1 MMSLKKT
8 VLLSL
13 LLAVPVFAQIQPGA
27 DFTPKVTIEGA
38 LQQRNADAIEG
49 TVTAKVME
57 GWHINS
63 ATPTEEYAIATVLSL
78 EGASDVQVSYPP
90 HVMKT
95 FEFTQGKP
103 LAVLDGTVLIPFKA
117 KLNAGATA
125 LRAKLH
131 YQACSNKVCLP
142 PADAFA
148 DIDVNKIV
156 ASSSP
161 APASANFT
169 PLTEAPKG
177 AKAAPADKL
186 SQTFA
191 SKGLPL
197 TLAILF
203 LGGLALNLTPCV
215 FPLIPITLSF
225 FAMQSDGRRS
235 HRFGLSSMYVLGIV
249 ITYSALG
256 VLAALG
262 GKMFGA
268 WLQYPAVLIGFALL
282 MLVLASSMFG
292 AFEIQAPR
300 FIANQ
305 SQGRAGLAGALSMGL
320 LIGIV
325 AAPCVGPVVI
335 SLITLVAQLGDPVL
349 GGLMFATLA
358 FGLGFPYLVALN
370 ALPRP
375 GEWMVTVKKGMGF
388 VLIAMAFYFVRPL
401 IGNVAFQYG
410 VAASLLIGAAFVFL
424 SRSQGA
430 RAWRIAISFLLL
442 IFGVAFALPK
452 KHVGGVTW
460 DKYDPKA
467 LAAARAANK
476 PVVIDFYADWCLPCK
491 ELDEKTFPDPAV
503 GAELNRFVRLKADLT
518 VAEDETTKRLTKEY
532 AILGVPTLIFLDAN
546 GNENAS
552 LRLVGF
558 EPPKAFVPRLKQ
570 VR

>member
-1 MMSLKKT
+1 
-8 VLLSL
+8 
-13 LLAVPVFAQIQPGA
+13 
-27 DFTPKVTIEGA
+27 
-38 LQQRNADAIEG
+38 
-49 TVTAKVME
+49 
-57 GWHINS
+57 
-63 ATPTEEYAIATVLSL
+63 
-78 EGASDVQVSYPP
+78 
-90 HVMKT
+90 
-95 FEFTQGKP
+95 
-103 LAVLDGTVLIPFKA
+103 
-117 KLNAGATA
+117 
-125 LRAKLH
+125 
-131 YQACSNKVCLP
+131 
-142 PADAFA
+142 
-148 DIDVNKIV
+148 
-156 ASSSP
+156 
-161 APASANFT
+161 
-169 PLTEAPKG
+169 
-177 AKAAPADKL
+177 
-186 SQTFA
+186 
-191 SKGLPL
+191 
-197 TLAILF
+197 
-203 LGGLALNLTPCV
+203 
-215 FPLIPITLSF
+215 
-225 FAMQSDGRRS
+225 
-235 HRFGLSSMYVLGIV
+235 MYVLGIV

-300 FIANQ
+300 FIANR

-460 DKYDPKA
+460 DKYDAKA
-467 LAAARAANK
+467 LAVARAANK

-558 EPPKAFVPRLKQ
+558 EPPKAFVPRSRAALISA
-570 VR
+570 RASLAERWTM